1 MSAVSDYKSSPFDL
15 FVQPPTASNY
25 TGTYTPPVP
34 GYTPP
39 ALSYGGVTTY
49 DTSYDSLCGVR
60 FNTTDGRQVVLVRN
74 GSTEIA
80 AASIASGLLVQAPA
94 EITTWNNLA
103 VPTPT
108 TAIPATAGT
117 YQVIVTNAGTKLN
130 INEYANGYALVSA
143 GTGIGQTLQIA
154 GHTAAAAS
162 GTFTLTLQDPIQ
174 VTLDATSTITLVR
187 NPYIGVVVSATGLTG
202 TVVGASFY
210 AIPAGTASVYDGTS
224 GALTTQGQPVY
235 AFVGCHGIWGVRADA
250 TGTPAVG
257 LPASASTTTAGD
269 VTVFTAA
276 KQYIGNMAGTSTS
289 AKIAPVDLKL

>member
-1 MSAVSDYKSSPFDL
+1 MSAVSDYKSSPFDI
-15 FVQPPTASNY
+15 FVQPGVASTYNGTA
-25 TGTYTPPVP
+25 TPAGP
-34 GYTPP
+34 GYTPTVVT
-39 ALSYGGVTTY
+39 YGGASTY

-74 GSTEIA
+74 GGTEIA
-80 AASIASGLLVQAPA
+80 AASIGSGLLVQAPA

-103 VPTPT
+103 ITVPTVT
-108 TAIPATAGT
+108 PATAGT
-117 YQVIVTNAGTKLN
+117 YQVLVTNAGTKLN
-130 INEYANGYALVSA
+130 INEYANGYAIVSA

-154 GHTAAAAS
+154 SHQAAAAS
-162 GTFTLTLQDPIQ
+162 ATFILTLQDPIQ

-210 AIPAGTASVYDGTS
+210 VIGAGTASVYDGTA
-224 GALTTQGQPVY
+224 GTLTTQGQPVY

-250 TGTPAVG
+250 TSTPAVG

-276 KQYIGNMAGTSTS
+276 KQYIGNMAGTATS

>member
-1 MSAVSDYKSSPFDL
+1 MSVISDYKSAPFDV
-15 FVQPPTASNY
+15 FTQPATSSNY
-25 TGTYTPPVP
+25 TGTYTPPTP
-34 GYTPP
+34 GYTPTVVT
-39 ALSYGGVTTY
+39 YGGASTY
-49 DTSYDSLCGVR
+49 DNGYDSLCGVR
-60 FNTTDGRQVVLVRN
+60 FNTNDGRQVVMVRN
-74 GSTEIA
+74 GGTEIA
-80 AASIASGLLVQAPA
+80 AASIGSGLLVQAPA
-94 EITTWNNLA
+94 EVTAFNNLA
-103 VPTPT
+103 MTVP
-108 TAIPATAGT
+108 AAQPATAGT
-117 YQVIVTNAGTKLN
+117 YAILVTNGATVLN
-130 INEYANGYALVSA
+130 VNEYANGYALVSA

-154 GHTAAAAS
+154 SQQAAAAS
-162 GTFTLTLQDPIQ
+162 GTFILTLQDPIQ

-202 TVVGASFY
+202 TVVGATFY
-210 AIPAGTASVYDGTS
+210 VIGAGTASVYNNTS

-235 AFVGCHGIWGVRADA
+235 AFVGCHGVWGVRADA